1 MYISKRD
8 DALYENNII
17 LFHVNFRNEED
28 KNVDLQ
34 NIIRTVFIDLPSE
47 YNITYNFTKYPPKTS
62 GQIGVPLIIDSLL
75 GNVMVISSN
84 ETNKII
90 LNIFSIHHYY

>member
-1 MYISKRD
+1 M
-8 DALYENNII
+8 
-17 LFHVNFRNEED
+17 NFRNEED

-47 YNITYNFTKYPPKTS
+47 YNITYNFTKYPPKIS

-90 LNIFSIHHYY
+90 LKYIFNSSLLVILKKSFSTNNILW